1 MTGRILVGHDGS
13 QNSEAALDA
22 AIDEAEARGAEL
34 DVINVWRVPLL
45 VDPYSIRVEMIH
57 TEHAAEASVE
67 AAALRAERRLGRPVG
82 RRIVPGSPRAVLTDE
97 ASHYDLVVVGA
108 KGYHAIPGL
117 RLGSVARHLAH
128 SSPVPLLIVPP
139 PSRQP
144 ERELRN
150 SATTSTDSASV
161 A

>member
-13 QNSEAALDA
+13 PNSEAALDA
-22 AIDEAEARGAEL
+22 AIDEAEARRADL
-34 DVINVWRVPLL
+34 DVITVWRVPLL

-57 TEHAAEASVE
+57 TEHAAEASVD

-82 RRIVPGSPRAVLTDE
+82 RRVVPGSPRAVLTDE
-97 ASHYDLVVVGA
+97 ATHYDLVVVGA
-108 KGYHAIPGL
+108 KGCHGIPGL

-128 SSPVPLLIVPP
+128 SCPVPLLIVPP

-144 ERELRN
+144 DVEHRT
-150 SATTSTDSASV
+150 SPSTSTACSPV